1 MEQHEAVTQRME
13 DMRRA
18 MKKGQGGRLCPFL
31 PELNFSIIDFNC
43 KWSNNHNKEDADQ
56 EGHGCA

>member
-18 MKKGQGGRLCPFL
+18 MKKGQSGRPCPL
-31 PELNFSIIDFNC
+31 LLELDFSVIDFNC
-43 KWSNNHNKEDADQ
+43 KRSDNHNKEDADK